1 MKPKALKILQKE
13 MYIDD
18 LVIYSANY
26 QDNVEQY
33 DCITRRSINQTIEE
47 VDEENASSYI
57 SSSQSENSQ
66 SSNESRN
73 LSKSEKSE
81 RESILNPN
89 NSSRIISEKKKLNK
103 SENSSSDDSSIS
115 KSSDKEKYSSKK
127 EKLKDINQN
136 NHNNNNFHSTFLNN
150 PKVHS
155 YDENKNFLKEINFKN
170 YNLSNPLT
178 NSKSNINYQIQLNNS
193 ESFIKSSIFN
203 QAVQGNNSVNL
214 GASGAL
220 NYTFHKQDQPH
231 FNISPHPQNNQISF
245 NFKSGTNPV
254 NHNLQQSYPIL
265 NSLQQM
271 YNINKSIKENQS
283 QEIESNKNS
292 VSDIPSKSNSSSKLI
307 NFKGAPLNFS
317 QFKK

>member
-1 MKPKALKILQKE
+1 MKPKALKFLQKE

-26 QDNVEQY
+26 QDNVEQF
-33 DCITRRSINQTIEE
+33 DCETRRSINQTIEE

-73 LSKSEKSE
+73 SSKSEKSE
-81 RESILNPN
+81 RESSLNPN

-115 KSSDKEKYSSKK
+115 RSSEKEKYSSKK
-127 EKLKDINQN
+127 EKM
-136 NHNNNNFHSTFLNN
+136 NNNVYSTLSNN

-178 NSKSNINYQIQLNNS
+178 NSKSNIYYQIQLNNS

-245 NFKSGTNPV
+245 NFKSGTNPL

-265 NSLQQM
+265 NSLQQI